1 MAMLNHWYHYFP
13 IFSMLLPGVL
23 HMLLWT
29 DSLLDKT
36 TCDISALLHIQFL
49 GEVTSFFSIQSYNAA
64 QLGLLRD
71 IAF

>member
-1 MAMLNHWYHYFP
+1 ML
-13 IFSMLLPGVL
+13 S
-23 HMLLWT
+23 WT

-49 GEVTSFFSIQSYNAA
+49 GEVTSFFSLQSYNAA

-71 IAF
+71 IPF